1 MDDRAQDVMN
11 KQAPVIEP
19 GYTFGTVTDKISSIV
34 LTRPTSNG
42 WFVGFG
48 IAFLI
53 TMGLLFAVGYLFAKG
68 VGIWGVNIPVGWG
81 FAIVNFVWWI
91 GIGHAGTL
99 ISAILLL
106 LRQSWRNSINRF
118 AEAMT
123 LFAVACAGMFP
134 IFHLGRPW
142 LFYWL
147 FPYPNTMTYWPNFRS
162 PLVWDVFAVTTYLT
176 ISLVFWFIGLIPDLA
191 SLRDQTTNKF
201 VKFTYG
207 LLAMGWRNSVR
218 HWNRYETAYL
228 LLGGLATPLVLSVH
242 TVVSFDFSVGIV
254 PGWHTTI
261 FPPYF
266 VAGAIYSGFA
276 MVLLIAIPLRW
287 AYGLEDFITMRHL
300 NNSAM
305 VMLATGLIVA
315 YGYGIEAFMG
325 WYSGD
330 RYDAF
335 LLWNRLHGPYA
346 PLYYL
351 LLICNIGIPQV
362 LWIRKLRTSPFW
374 LFLIS

>member
-1 MDDRAQDVMN
+1 MDDPAQELIN

-19 GYTFGTVTDKISSIV
+19 GYTLGSVTDKISSIV

-42 WFVGFG
+42 WFIGFG
-48 IAFLI
+48 IAFLL
-53 TMGLLFAVGYLFAKG
+53 TMMMLFAISYLFVKG
-68 VGIWGVNIPVGWG
+68 VGIWGVTIPIGWG

-106 LRQSWRNSINRF
+106 
-118 AEAMT
+118 A
-123 LFAVACAGMFP
+123 
-134 IFHLGRPW
+134 
-142 LFYWL
+142 
-147 FPYPNTMTYWPNFRS
+147 
-162 PLVWDVFAVTTYLT
+162 
-176 ISLVFWFIGLIPDLA
+176 
-191 SLRDQTTNKF
+191 
-201 VKFTYG
+201 
-207 LLAMGWRNSVR
+207 
-218 HWNRYETAYL
+218 
-228 LLGGLATPLVLSVH
+228 GLATPLVLSVH
-242 TVVSFDFSVGIV
+242 TVVSFDFAIGIV

-276 MVLLIAIPLRW
+276 MVLMLAIPIRKI
-287 AYGLEDFITMRHL
+287 YKLEHFITLRHL
-300 NNSAM
+300 QNSAK

-335 LLWNRLHGPYA
+335 TLWNRLHGPYA
-346 PLYYL
+346 PWYL
-351 LLICNIGIPQV
+351 SLLPCNIFIP
-362 LWIRKLRTSPFW
+362 
-374 LFLIS
+374 